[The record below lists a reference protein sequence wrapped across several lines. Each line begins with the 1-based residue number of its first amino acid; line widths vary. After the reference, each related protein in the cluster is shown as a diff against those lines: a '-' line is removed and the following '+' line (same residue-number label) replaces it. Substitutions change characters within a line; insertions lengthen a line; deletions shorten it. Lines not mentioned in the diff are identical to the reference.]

1 MSVDRVLRQNFW
13 VVLLGLL
20 GLIAFVSARGVSAI
34 ASMLV
39 GPDAKELSAPP
50 LLAKSLPS
58 ESSAGHQ
65 TSVDPIFARNP
76 FDSTQGPLRRPEAV
90 PDDEE
95 IAEDQG
101 PLDAQDPMS
110 SPACDGVR
118 LLVVVASTDPDW
130 SFASFQVGAEG
141 KNVLRRRGQDVS
153 GKNVEFIGWD
163 RAFLSSG
170 KSLCQAQLFKPGAV
184 ETPVAAPA
192 PVASSGP
199 PGSLDPAIAKGIR
212 KVGANEYDIDR
223 SVVDKILENQA
234 ELMKTARII
243 PDKEGDKVKGVR
255 MFGIKSGS
263 LLSLLGMENGDRLQ
277 TINGFD
283 VSSPEKALE
292 AYARLRAG
300 ADKLQLQINRRG
312 ADTNLDYNIK

>member
-20 GLIAFVSARGVSAI
+20 GLIAFVSARGVSAL
-34 ASMLV
+34 ASMMV

-50 LLAKSLPS
+50 LLAKTVPTAT
-58 ESSAGHQ
+58 EGGHQ
-65 TSVDPIFARNP
+65 TNADPILARNP
-76 FDSTQGPLRRPEAV
+76 FDSAQGKLKRPEAV
-90 PDDEE
+90 AE
-95 IAEDQG
+95 IAEEDTG

-110 SPACDGVR
+110 SPACDGVK

-130 SFASFQVGAEG
+130 SFASFQVGGEG

-163 RAFLSSG
+163 RAFLSTG
-170 KSLCQAQLFKPGAV
+170 KSLCQAQLFKPGAP
-184 ETPVAAPA
+184 EAAAAPA
-192 PVASSGP
+192 PVASGGP
-199 PGSLDPAIAKGIR
+199 PGSVNPDIAKGIR
-212 KVGANEYDIDR
+212 KVGANEWDIDR

-255 MFGIKSGS
+255 LFGIKSGS

-300 ADKLQLQINRRG
+300 ADKLQLTINRRG
-312 ADTNLDYNIK
+312 ADSNLDYNIK

>member
-13 VVLLGLL
+13 VVLLALL
-20 GLIAFVSARGVSAI
+20 GLIAFASARGVSAV

-50 LLAKSLPS
+50 LLAKSLPAANATGH
-58 ESSAGHQ
+58 SSNI
-65 TSVDPIFARNP
+65 DPILARNP
-76 FDSTQGPLRRPEAV
+76 FDSAQGKLSRPQAE
-90 PDDEE
+90 PDIVEDE
-95 IAEDQG
+95 G
-101 PLDAQDPMS
+101 SPLDAQDPMNA
-110 SPACDGVR
+110 PTCDGVR

-130 SFASFQVGAEG
+130 SFASFQVGGEG
-141 KNVLRRRGQDVS
+141 KNVLRRRGEDVS

-170 KSLCQAQLFKPGAV
+170 KSLCQAQLFKPGMV
-184 ETPVAAPA
+184 ETAPSAAPA
-192 PVASSGP
+192 PVASGGP
-199 PGSLDPAIAKGIR
+199 GALDPGIAKGIR
-212 KVGANEYDIDR
+212 KISATEYDIDR

-300 ADKLQLQINRRG
+300 ADKLQVQINRRG
-312 ADTNLDYNIK
+312 TDTNLDYNIK

>member
-1 MSVDRVLRQNFW
+1 MN
-13 VVLLGLL
+13 
-20 GLIAFVSARGVSAI
+20 
-34 ASMLV
+34 
-39 GPDAKELSAPP
+39 
-50 LLAKSLPS
+50 
-58 ESSAGHQ
+58 
-65 TSVDPIFARNP
+65 
-76 FDSTQGPLRRPEAV
+76 
-90 PDDEE
+90 
-95 IAEDQG
+95 
-101 PLDAQDPMS
+101 
-110 SPACDGVR
+110 SPACDGVK

-130 SFASFQVGAEG
+130 SFASFQVGGEG

-153 GKNVEFIGWD
+153 GKNVEYIGWD
-163 RAFLSSG
+163 RAFLSTG
-170 KSLCQAQLFKPGAV
+170 KSLCQAQLFKPGAP
-184 ETPVAAPA
+184 ETPAATPA
-192 PVASSGP
+192 PVASAGA
-199 PGSLDPAIAKGIR
+199 PGAVNPDIAKGIR
-212 KVGANEYDIDR
+212 KVGANEWDIDR

-255 MFGIKSGS
+255 LFGIQSGS

-312 ADTNLDYNIK
+312 TDSNLDYNIK

>member
-20 GLIAFVSARGVSAI
+20 GLIAFASARGVSAV

-39 GPDAKELSAPP
+39 SPDAKELSAPP
-50 LLAKSLPS
+50 LLAKSLPTA
-58 ESSAGHQ
+58 SSAGHQ
-65 TSVDPIFARNP
+65 SNVDPIFARNP
-76 FDSTQGPLRRPEAV
+76 FDSTQGPLHRPEAEPEV
-90 PDDEE
+90 V
-95 IAEDQG
+95 EDQG
-101 PLDAQDPMS
+101 PLDAQDPMNA
-110 SPACDGVR
+110 PTCDGVK

-130 SFASFQVGAEG
+130 SFASFQVGGEG

-170 KSLCQAQLFKPGAV
+170 KSLCQAQLFKPGAP
-184 ETPVAAPA
+184 EAPIAAPA
-192 PVASSGP
+192 PAASGA
-199 PGSLDPAIAKGIR
+199 PGTLDPGIAKGIR
-212 KVGANEYDIDR
+212 KVSATEYDIDR

-300 ADKLQLQINRRG
+300 ADKLQVQINRRG
-312 ADTNLDYNIK
+312 TDTNLDYNIK

>member
-20 GLIAFVSARGVSAI
+20 GLVAFVSARGVSAF
-34 ASMLV
+34 ASMMV
-39 GPDAKELSAPP
+39 GPNAKELSAPP
-50 LLAKSLPS
+50 LLAKSLPAT
-58 ESSAGHQ
+58 EEGGHQ
-65 TSVDPIFARNP
+65 TNADPILDRNP
-76 FDSTQGPLRRPEAV
+76 FDNAQGKLRRPEAV
-90 PDDEE
+90 VDEVE
-95 IAEDQG
+95 QEDLG
-101 PLDAQDPMS
+101 PLDAQDPMN
-110 SPACDGVR
+110 SPACDGVK

-130 SFASFQVGAEG
+130 SFASFQLGGTEG
-141 KNVLRRRGQDVS
+141 KNILRRRGQDVS
-153 GKNVEFIGWD
+153 GKNVEYIGWD

-170 KSLCQAQLFKPGAV
+170 KSLCQAQLFRPNAPEAPVVAATPAPAAGAPGAV
-184 ETPVAAPA
+184 SP
-192 PVASSGP
+192 
-199 PGSLDPAIAKGIR
+199 DIAKGIR
-212 KVGANEYDIDR
+212 KVGASEWDIDR

-234 ELMKTARII
+234 DLMKTARII

-255 MFGIKSGS
+255 LFGIKSGS

-312 ADTNLDYNIK
+312 TDSNLDYNIK